1 MSRGENDIR
10 CFPDHARIPGRR
22 PDSFLFRGPVIGSA
36 HMAEE
41 RRASAPAV
49 RPGPFTWRLPNALA
63 EADDN
68 WALYDQ
74 FLDLAE
80 AHRWKMSDVRRE
92 IESVDPATLTEADHR
107 VVDCIGEIAI
117 VEGNAP
123 TIVVNQLA
131 VMLFDAE
138 FAAWATYQ
146 VGEEAKHFHVVRH
159 YCRHVGH
166 EMASAHTEASV
177 VQKQKDFDPDEYR
190 DEHWVTLVNVLGE
203 TLNIHLY
210 QQLAKAADE
219 PVLKEILHR
228 VSLDERRHQQWFVA
242 YFKKRADADRG
253 YLDRA
258 LKALR
263 LMIGLDAPPERSA
276 QRHQGTGSVNYLQA
290 TEKVLRHGFSMP
302 IIARTLREQWQ
313 ILESLFGDR
322 LDIDKRQF
330 VSRQTASASAID
342 RELS

>member
-1 MSRGENDIR
+1 MGDQTNQAE
-10 CFPDHARIPGRR
+10 PGRR
-22 PDSFLFRGPVIGSA
+22 P
-36 HMAEE
+36 E
-41 RRASAPAV
+41 
-49 RPGPFTWRLPNALA
+49 PFTRQLPNASDQA
-63 EADDN
+63 SDN

-80 AHRWKMSDVRRE
+80 AHRWKMSDVRQE
-92 IESVDPATLTEADHR
+92 IESVDPASLTDADRR

-166 EMASAHTEASV
+166 DMAAAHTEAKV
-177 VQKQKDFDPDEYR
+177 VEKQKDFDPEEYQ
-190 DEHWVTLVNVLGE
+190 DEHWVTLVNLLGE

-219 PVLKEILHR
+219 PVLKELLHR
-228 VSLDERRHQQWFVA
+228 ISLDERRHQQWFVA
-242 YFKKRADADRG
+242 YFKKRAESDEEYVG
-253 YLDRA
+253 RA

-263 LMIGLDAPPERSA
+263 MMIGMDAPPERGA

-290 TEKVLRHGFSMP
+290 TEKVLRHGFSMS

-313 ILESLFGDR
+313 ILESCFGDR

-330 VSRQTASASAID
+330 ISRQTASASAIQKQ
-342 RELS
+342 LG

>member
-1 MSRGENDIR
+1 MGQGN
-10 CFPDHARIPGRR
+10 
-22 PDSFLFRGPVIGSA
+22 
-36 HMAEE
+36 
-41 RRASAPAV
+41 APARET
-49 RPGPFTWRLPNALA
+49 RPEPFAWELPNDVA
-63 EADDN
+63 EIDDN

-80 AHRWKMSDVRRE
+80 SHRWKMSDVRTE
-92 IESVDPATLTEADHR
+92 IEGVDPASLTETDHK
-107 VVDCIGEIAI
+107 VVDCAGEIAI

-166 EMASAHTEASV
+166 EMAAQHTEANV
-177 VQKQKDFDPDEYR
+177 VMKQKAFDPEEYH

-210 QQLAKAADE
+210 QQLAKIADE
-219 PVLKEILHR
+219 PVLKNLLHR
-228 VSLDERRHQQWFVA
+228 ISLDERRHQQWFVA
-242 YFKKRADADRG
+242 YFNKRASTDDG
-253 YLDRA
+253 YVDRA
-258 LKALR
+258 LAALR
-263 LMIGLDAPPERSA
+263 VMIGLDAPPERNA

-313 ILESLFGDR
+313 ILESCFGDR

-330 VSRQTASASAID
+330 IARQTASASAVE
-342 RELS
+342 RLLG